1 VGEVHST
8 SDVAVIGAGIV
19 GLSTA
24 YALQRSGLSVTVY
37 DSGPPG
43 GGQSVGASRL
53 FRHAHDDPRMV
64 DLAVEARVLW
74 DQWSDEFGTELISA
88 DGSIALGE
96 VAAGRVDALRS
107 RPGIPVRHLSGDEL
121 CSLMPILADYE
132 GPAVFDER
140 AGAIRTQAAIGALND
155 RLSDSMINDH
165 VLAVR
170 PLSTGGVE
178 VRAGSTSSVHG
189 DVVVCAG
196 RGAVQLAAGIG
207 LSLPVTVKAHARAS
221 FRVRDDTLG
230 ALPNLQDGSGVFE
243 EAGVY
248 AAAHPDRSAL
258 GLGIALEVETD
269 DAGAVADPD
278 AWAGLVDRAAAYV
291 ARALP
296 GLDPE
301 PLQPISCWI
310 PPCPG
315 VMTAWPS
322 GRPITSLSWP
332 ATTSSN
338 TRRCWVRP
346 WRGRW
351 QPVRCPSCS
360 ARSPSWAAADH
371 WIRHSDVTR

>member
-1 VGEVHST
+1 M
-8 SDVAVIGAGIV
+8 

-24 YALQRSGLSVTVY
+24 YALQRSGLTVTMY

-96 VAAGRVDALRS
+96 VAAGRVDTLRS
-107 RPGIPVRHLSGDEL
+107 RSGIPVRHLSGDEL

-140 AGAIRTQAAIGALND
+140 AGAIRTQAAIGALANS
-155 RLSDSMINDH
+155 LATPVVTDH
-165 VLAVR
+165 VLALR
-170 PLSTGGVE
+170 PLGDAGVE
-178 VRAGSTSSVHG
+178 IRAGSNASVHS

-196 RGAVQLAAGIG
+196 RGTAHLAAGIG
-207 LSLPVTVKAHARAS
+207 LTLPVKVTAHARAS
-221 FRVRDDTLG
+221 FRVRDGALA

-278 AWAGLVDRAAAYV
+278 SLAGLVDRAAAYV

-310 PPCPG
+310 TTLPWGDDG
-315 VMTAWPS
+315 VA
-322 GRPITSLSWP
+322 I
-332 ATTSSN
+332 
-338 TRRCWVRP
+338 
-346 WRGRW
+346 W
-351 QPVRCPSCS
+351 QADHIFVLAGHNLFKHAPVLGETL
-360 ARSPSWAAADH
+360 ARS
-371 WIRHSDVTR
+371 VTAGSVPELFRPESMLGGG

>member
-1 VGEVHST
+1 MGEVQST

-64 DLAVEARVLW
+64 DLAVEARTLW
-74 DQWSDEFGTELISA
+74 DRWSADLGTELISA

-96 VAAGRVDALRS
+96 VAAGRVDTLRS
-107 RPGIPVRHLSGDEL
+107 RPGMPVRHLSGDEL
-121 CSLMPILADYE
+121 RSLMPILASYD

-140 AGAIRTQAAIGALND
+140 AGAIRTQAAIGALANSLVTPVVTD
-155 RLSDSMINDH
+155 Q

-170 PLSTGGVE
+170 PLGDAGVE
-178 VRAGSTSSVHG
+178 VRAGSNTSVHS

-196 RGAVQLAAGIG
+196 RGTVQLAAGIG

-221 FRVRDDTLG
+221 FRVRDGSLA

-248 AAAHPDRSAL
+248 GAAHPYRSAF
-258 GLGIALEVETD
+258 GLGIAREVETNEP
-269 DAGAVADPD
+269 GGVADPNSL
-278 AWAGLVDRAAAYV
+278 AELVDRAAAYV

-301 PLQPISCWI
+301 PLRPISCWI
-310 PPCPG
+310 TTLPWGDDG
-315 VMTAWPS
+315 VA
-322 GRPITSLSWP
+322 I
-332 ATTSSN
+332 
-338 TRRCWVRP
+338 
-346 WRGRW
+346 W
-351 QPVRCPSCS
+351 Q
-360 ARSPSWAAADH
+360 ADH
-371 WIRHSDVTR
+371 IFVLAGHNLFKHAPVLGETLAHSVTDGSVPDLFCPESMLGGG

>member
-1 VGEVHST
+1 MQPT

-19 GLSTA
+19 GLSAA
-24 YALQRSGLSVTVY
+24 YALRRGGLSVTVY

-43 GGQSVGASRL
+43 AGQSVGASRL

-74 DQWSDEFGTELISA
+74 DRWSAEFDTELISA

-96 VAAGRVDALRS
+96 VAAGRVDTLAS

-121 CSLMPILADYE
+121 RSLMPILADYD

-140 AGAIRTQAAIGALND
+140 AGAIRTHAAIAALTD

-170 PLSTGGVE
+170 PVSAGGVE
-178 VRAGSTSSVHG
+178 VRAGSTSSVHS

-196 RGAVQLAAGIG
+196 RGTAQLAAGVG

-221 FRVRDDTLG
+221 FRVRDHTPA
-230 ALPNLQDGSGVFE
+230 ALPNLQDGSGIFE
-243 EAGVY
+243 EAGIY
-248 AAAHPDRSAL
+248 GAAHPDRSAF
-258 GLGIALEVETD
+258 GLGIAREVQVNEP
-269 DAGAVADPD
+269 GGVADPN
-278 AWAGLVDRAAAYV
+278 ALAELIDRAAAYV

-301 PLQPISCWI
+301 PLHPISCWI
-310 PPCPG
+310 TTVPWGDDG
-315 VMTAWPS
+315 VA
-322 GRPITSLSWP
+322 I
-332 ATTSSN
+332 
-338 TRRCWVRP
+338 
-346 WRGRW
+346 W
-351 QPVRCPSCS
+351 QADHTFALAGHNLFKHAPVLGEAL
-360 ARSPSWAAADH
+360 ARSVADGEVPELF
-371 WIRHSDVTR
+371 RPESKLGG